1 MAEKV
6 NLDKF
11 FEKNLLD
18 GTSLRIGLVVSM
30 FNNEITNKMYNFALD
45 SLMEHGVDKSN
56 IKRVNVPGAFEL
68 PLICKKMAETNK
80 FDSIIALGVVIKG
93 DTDHY
98 DFVANNASNG
108 IATSSLSTGI
118 PIIFGLLTTENYKQA
133 KDRIIDAKYYAT
145 TSIIVSNTIK
155 NL

>member
-6 NLDKF
+6 NLDEIF
-11 FEKNLLD
+11 SKNLLD
-18 GTSLRIGLVVSM
+18 GASLRIGLVVSM
-30 FNNEITNKMYNFALD
+30 FNNEITNKMYNFAHN
-45 SLMEHGVDKSN
+45 SLIEHGVDENN

-108 IATSSLSTGI
+108 IATSSLSTGT
-118 PIIFGLLTTENYKQA
+118 PIIFGLLTTENLKQA

-145 TSIIVSNTIK
+145 TSIIVPNTIK